1 MSLLPRRLLLALS
14 AAASVAL
21 VAGCTSGTESGSGSS
36 HDEGGSAAATA
47 TSLTTS
53 SAAPVVSP
61 AEAELTPVVGT
72 VTTEPAPVMG
82 SDGNVYLAYEL
93 SIVNAA
99 GAPVVIKGVR
109 VRDADTGEVVQE
121 RSGAALLST
130 FKATGA
136 GAATTAPTE
145 ATLNGGQH
153 GFIWLS
159 PSFDPTQAVPHAL
172 VHELEL
178 SYANPPNAL
187 IAPSSTETIAP
198 TPVRSKPA
206 PAIAP
211 PLQGDNWFDG
221 NGCCDEVTPHR
232 GAANPV
238 DGQFYFAERFGVDW
252 VQLDAQGRLLV
263 GDPTSLSSYPYYGAP
278 ITAVAD
284 GEIVAVHDGEVTQTP
299 GSSPAVGSLQVTQYG
314 GNYVVQ
320 RFTQGGEIYYA
331 FYAHL
336 EPGSMDALQVGQ
348 QVATGGAIGKLG
360 NTGNTDSPHLHFH
373 VMDGPDPLAS
383 NGLPYRFSSFQLV
396 GRATGDDA
404 LLPLFTGGALTLA
417 PGAASGPRTDDL
429 PLYLDLVDF
438 PAPTG

>member
-1 MSLLPRRLLLALS
+1 MSLLPRRLVVAVS
-14 AAASVAL
+14 ATAAIAL
-21 VAGCTSGTESGSGSS
+21 VASCSSGAGAESGSGTG
-36 HDEGGSAAATA
+36 HEGGS
-47 TSLTTS
+47 S
-53 SAAPVVSP
+53 SAAAPEPSTPAAPVEPVAP
-61 AEAELTPVVGT
+61 AELTPVVGT

-93 SIVNAA
+93 SVVNAA
-99 GAPVVIKGVR
+99 SAPVVIEGVR

-121 RSGAALLST
+121 RSGAELLST
-130 FKATGA
+130 FRATGA
-136 GAATTAPTE
+136 GAPTTAPTG

-159 PSFDPTQAVPHAL
+159 PAFDPTQAVPRAL

-178 SYANPPNAL
+178 SYANPPNPL
-187 IAPSSTETIAP
+187 ILARSTETIAP

-206 PAIAP
+206 PVIAP

-238 DGQFYFAERFGVDW
+238 DGQFYFAERFAIDW
-252 VQLDAQGRLLV
+252 VQLDAQNRLFV

-278 ITAVAD
+278 VTAVTD
-284 GEIVAVHDGEVTQTP
+284 GEIVDVHDGEVTQTP
-299 GSSPAVGSLQVTQYG
+299 GASPAVGSLQVTQYG

-320 RFTQGGEIYYA
+320 RFVQGGEIYYA

-348 QVATGGAIGKLG
+348 QVATGDPIGKLG

-383 NGLPYRFSSFQLV
+383 DGLPYRFTSFELV
-396 GRATGDDA
+396 GRAGGDDA
-404 LLPLFTGGALTLA
+404 LPPLFTGGALTLE
-417 PGAASGPRTDDL
+417 PGSPSGTRTDDL

-438 PAPTG
+438 PAPAS